1 MKSHDIAESKS
12 KISQISKN
20 ILDEKVD
27 YVVGLREIYDLLHRA
42 GFTYEDED
50 YRNVSAIVDETETVI
65 KGDIRKNFANIYLE
79 EQDKLEKDYF
89 EDNKSIIHQTLKNF
103 SNLPIIENHFT
114 KKEDPYAWPFEEYK

>member
-42 GFTYEDED
+42 GFT
-50 YRNVSAIVDETETVI
+50 
-65 KGDIRKNFANIYLE
+65 
-79 EQDKLEKDYF
+79 
-89 EDNKSIIHQTLKNF
+89 
-103 SNLPIIENHFT
+103 
-114 KKEDPYAWPFEEYK
+114 